1 MSTNL
6 ADALVI
12 WANGWLAAA
21 YWTWDSAALL
31 LTIGIAIL
39 ITGRYDREVRRTAG
53 ERVRRYGRG
62 QVIIA
67 SRRSLYET
75 LAVLAVWSLAASVT
89 APPIPFIGLL
99 MWLAFLIALRL
110 IPQEREQILFRQKVM
125 IGIYAVCLIAFRIV
139 TAYSFD
145 AGQLSTMLGGD
156 ADTAGLFASVRG
168 SITPYL
174 ILVLW
179 VMYPLGYFSVIA
191 QRFAIN
197 RGSLTRPGKTVADTL
212 QDLRTRGE

>member
-1 MSTNL
+1 MSTEL

-31 LTIGIAIL
+31 LTMGIALL
-39 ITGRYDREVRRTAG
+39 IMLRYDREVRQTAG
-53 ERVRRYGRG
+53 ERSRRYGRG
-62 QVIIA
+62 ELIVA
-67 SRRSLYET
+67 SRRSMYET
-75 LAVLAVWSLAASVT
+75 LAVLVLWSLAASVM
-89 APPIPFIGLL
+89 APPIPVIGLL

-110 IPQEREQILFRQKVM
+110 IPQEREQILFRQRVM
-125 IGIYAVCLIAFRIV
+125 IGVYALGLLAFRV
-139 TAYSFD
+139 ATAYAFD
-145 AGQLSTMLGGD
+145 AVQLSTMLGGD

-168 SITPYL
+168 SIMPYL

-191 QRFAIN
+191 QRFAVN

>member
-1 MSTNL
+1 MSTDL

-21 YWTWDSAALL
+21 YWTWNSAALL
-31 LTIGIAIL
+31 LTIGIAIF
-39 ITGRYDREVRRTAG
+39 ITVRYDREVRRTAG

-62 QVIIA
+62 EIIIA

-75 LAVLAVWSLAASVT
+75 LMVLAVWSLAASVT

-125 IGIYAVCLIAFRIV
+125 IGIYARRRGV
-139 TAYSFD
+139 
-145 AGQLSTMLGGD
+145 
-156 ADTAGLFASVRG
+156 G
-168 SITPYL
+168 SIQQVGAAGPDRLAPPPRHDRQGENRRRSRPQRGAAQHALPAAESLHGNAPTPL
-174 ILVLW
+174 
-179 VMYPLGYFSVIA
+179 A
-191 QRFAIN
+191 A
-197 RGSLTRPGKTVADTL
+197 SLP
-212 QDLRTRGE
+212 

>member
-1 MSTNL
+1 MSTDL

-31 LTIGIAIL
+31 LTIGIAIF
-39 ITGRYDREVRRTAG
+39 ITVRYDREVRRTAG

-125 IGIYAVCLIAFRIV
+125 IGIYAVCLIAFRVV

-145 AGQLSTMLGGD
+145 AVQLSTMLGGD

>member
-1 MSTNL
+1 MSTDL

-39 ITGRYDREVRRTAG
+39 ITVRYDREVRRTAG

-62 QVIIA
+62 EIIIA

-110 IPQEREQILFRQKVM
+110 IPQEHNRYSKRQLGRRGRQQCGEREKWIALGHLGVVQLVVEFDHSLI
-125 IGIYAVCLIAFRIV
+125 IGHGRIIAGHIPIF
-139 TAYSFD
+139 
-145 AGQLSTMLGGD
+145 L
-156 ADTAGLFASVRG
+156 
-168 SITPYL
+168 
-174 ILVLW
+174 
-179 VMYPLGYFSVIA
+179 
-191 QRFAIN
+191 
-197 RGSLTRPGKTVADTL
+197 
-212 QDLRTRGE
+212 

>member
-1 MSTNL
+1 MSKEL
-6 ADALVI
+6 ADALVV
-12 WANGWLAAA
+12 WANGWLSAA
-21 YWTWDSAALL
+21 YWTWDNAALL
-31 LTIGIAIL
+31 LTGAIAVVIMA
-39 ITGRYDREVRRTAG
+39 RYDREVRQTAG
-53 ERVRRYGRG
+53 ERARRYERG
-62 QVIIA
+62 AVNAA

-75 LAVLAVWSLAASVT
+75 IAVLVVWLIAAGVMS
-89 APPIPFIGLL
+89 PPIPLIGLL

-125 IGIYAVCLIAFRIV
+125 IGLYALGLIAFRV
-139 TAYSFD
+139 VAAYSFD
-145 AGQLSTMLGGD
+145 AVQLSAMLGGD

-179 VMYPLGYFSVIA
+179 VMYPLGYFAVIA